1 MPRRSNVL
9 RSWRGGRNEP
19 SFRFSAA
26 LPIICA
32 ALGVVRTLCELPA
45 MGRSRKALLLPWPD
59 ALKHTRSQILV
70 YACISRQSADTCV
83 GNYFA
88 ARTSSAFGSAYFFS
102 AIKLKNLK
110 RPWNQ
115 MAIAKIPST
124 LAATQG
130 SAMSGSLLDECR
142 KSIVKIA
149 ETQPPAGKRAI
160 LMMAEMFRS
169 NSGRA
174 SADGR
179 PSLSQDFHT
188 PAQQPVRPHRL
199 RSRRASR

>member
-26 LPIICA
+26 LPIFCV

-83 GNYFA
+83 AITSRAPNDGHGADFAVLWVSLFFQRHKVKKFEKALEPNGNRQNSFY
-88 ARTSSAFGSAYFFS
+88 
-102 AIKLKNLK
+102 
-110 RPWNQ
+110 
-115 MAIAKIPST
+115 
-124 LAATQG
+124 
-130 SAMSGSLLDECR
+130 
-142 KSIVKIA
+142 
-149 ETQPPAGKRAI
+149 AGG
-160 LMMAEMFRS
+160 
-169 NSGRA
+169 NTG
-174 SADGR
+174 
-179 PSLSQDFHT
+179 
-188 PAQQPVRPHRL
+188 
-199 RSRRASR
+199 